1 MKNAN
6 LVSAA
11 AIVAFIGL
19 AFSATAMGY
28 LPPEDI
34 LETPD
39 AVEAAPVQSDAAE
52 ANLQKCTPHK
62 KVPDQVCY
70 ISGGVDSDEV
80 AEFKLLAKNFLLEVV
95 FVQKADL
102 EVNNR
107 IEEYLASVNL
117 QIKDAKGN
125 MVIEA
130 TTDGPFFLADLPPGK
145 YQISAEHDGIVK
157 TNLVHV
163 DAKKHQRVVFLWD
176 RQHHQEQ

>member
-1 MKNAN
+1 MRNAN
-6 LVSAA
+6 LISVA
-11 AIVAFIGL
+11 AIVACVGL

-28 LPPEDI
+28 LPQEDV
-34 LETPD
+34 LETPGT
-39 AVEAAPVQSDAAE
+39 VEAIPAQSDAAE
-52 ANLQKCTPHK
+52 TNLQKCTPHQ

-80 AEFKLLAKNFLLEVV
+80 AEFKLLAKNFLLEAV

-125 MVIEA
+125 VVVET

-157 TNLVHV
+157 NNSVRV
-163 DAKKHQRVVFLWD
+163 VAKKHQRVVFLWD